1 MNNKE
6 YKEYTAA
13 DFLNDPDFLLWCLDP
28 DKREDL
34 FWSEFPAN
42 HPETYAEFRKA
53 VQTVGSIRLNN
64 FQLEEGEKAE
74 LYDSIMSDYRAL
86 CTRRRL
92 LRRRL
97 FALAAA
103 AVAALGLVIPALLG
117 VFRPAADPGDGLAQN
132 SEIRLISGRRAENIA
147 AESASIECSP
157 AGEVRINGRRVASA
171 KPARMNRLV
180 VPEGKRADITLSDG
194 SRVWIN
200 SGSAFSFPA
209 VFEGGERRVS
219 IEGELYIDVTPDPAR
234 PFIVHNAYFD
244 TRVLGTSFDV
254 SAYSDADRPASV
266 VLVHGAVEITTGEGE
281 QIQLGPN
288 DMFSL
293 KAGNYTVVQVDPS
306 QYVSWKD
313 GLLTFTSF
321 TLERV
326 IAQIAAYYRV
336 EIVCDPAV
344 RELCCSGKLVLFDEL
359 PDTLDVLSGILP
371 VSCRIERQPD
381 GTQLI
386 RITARPN

>member
-1 MNNKE
+1 MDNKE

-53 VQTVGSIRLNN
+53 IQTVGSVRLNN
-64 FQLEEGEKAE
+64 FTLEASEKAE

-86 CTRRRL
+86 CSRRRQL
-92 LRRRL
+92 HRRL

-103 AVAALGLVIPALLG
+103 AVVAAGVVVPALLG
-117 VFRPAADPGDGLAQN
+117 VFRPAAESLPAQA
-132 SEIRLISGRRAENIA
+132 SEIRLISGKQAEHIA
-147 AESASIECSP
+147 SESASIECNP
-157 AGEVRINGRRVASA
+157 AGEVRINGRKVASA

-200 SGSAFSFPA
+200 SGSVFTFPA
-209 VFEGGERRVS
+209 AFGEGERRVS
-219 IEGELYIDVTPDPAR
+219 IEGELYIDVTPDPER
-234 PFIVHNAYFD
+234 PFIVQNAFFD

-254 SAYSDADRPASV
+254 NAYADSDRPASV
-266 VLVHGAVEITTGEGE
+266 VLVRGAVEITTGDGE
-281 QIQLGPN
+281 QVQLESN

-293 KAGNYTVVQVDPS
+293 KAGNYTVVKVDPS
-306 QYVSWKD
+306 QYISWKD
-313 GLLTFTSF
+313 GLFTFSSG

-336 EIVCDPAV
+336 EIVCDPDV
-344 RELCCSGKLVLFDEL
+344 RELCCSGKLVLFDDL
-359 PDTLDVLSGILP
+359 SDTLDVLSDILP
-371 VSCRIERQPD
+371 IDCRIEQRPD
-381 GTQLI
+381 GTQAV
-386 RITARPN
+386 RITARTN

>member
-1 MNNKE
+1 MDNKE

-53 VQTVGSIRLNN
+53 IQTVGSVRLNN
-64 FQLEEGEKAE
+64 FTLEASEKAE

-86 CTRRRL
+86 CSRRRQL
-92 LRRRL
+92 HRRL

-103 AVAALGLVIPALLG
+103 AVVAAGVVVPALLG
-117 VFRPAADPGDGLAQN
+117 VFRPAAESLPAQA
-132 SEIRLISGRRAENIA
+132 SEIRLISGKQAEHIA
-147 AESASIECSP
+147 SESASIECNP
-157 AGEVRINGRRVASA
+157 AGEVRINGRKVASA

-200 SGSAFSFPA
+200 SGSVFTFPA
-209 VFEGGERRVS
+209 AFGEGERRVS
-219 IEGELYIDVTPDPAR
+219 IEGELYIDVTPDPER
-234 PFIVHNAYFD
+234 PFIVHNAFFD

-254 SAYSDADRPASV
+254 NAYADSDRPASV
-266 VLVHGAVEITTGEGE
+266 VLVRGAVEITTGDGE
-281 QIQLGPN
+281 QVQLESN

-293 KAGNYTVVQVDPS
+293 KAGNYTVVKVDPS
-306 QYVSWKD
+306 QYISWKD
-313 GLLTFTSF
+313 GLFTFSSG

-336 EIVCDPAV
+336 EIVCDPDV
-344 RELCCSGKLVLFDEL
+344 RELCCSGKLVLFDDL
-359 PDTLDVLSGILP
+359 SDTLDVLSDILP
-371 VSCRIERQPD
+371 IDCRIEQRPD
-381 GTQLI
+381 GTQAV
-386 RITARPN
+386 RITARTN

>member
-1 MNNKE
+1 MDNKE

-53 VQTVGSIRLNN
+53 IQTVGSVRLNN
-64 FQLEEGEKAE
+64 FTLEASEKAE

-86 CTRRRL
+86 CSRRRQL
-92 LRRRL
+92 HRRL

-103 AVAALGLVIPALLG
+103 AVVAAGVVVPALLG
-117 VFRPAADPGDGLAQN
+117 VFRPAAESLPAQA
-132 SEIRLISGRRAENIA
+132 SEIRLISGKQAEHIA
-147 AESASIECSP
+147 SESASIECNP
-157 AGEVRINGRRVASA
+157 TGEVRINGRKVASA

-200 SGSAFSFPA
+200 SGSVFTFPA
-209 VFEGGERRVS
+209 AFGEGERRVS
-219 IEGELYIDVTPDPAR
+219 IEGELYIDVTPDPER
-234 PFIVHNAYFD
+234 PFIVHNAFFD

-254 SAYSDADRPASV
+254 NAYADSDRPASV
-266 VLVHGAVEITTGEGE
+266 VLVRGAVEITTGDGE
-281 QIQLGPN
+281 QVQLESN

-293 KAGNYTVVQVDPS
+293 KAGNYTVVKVDPS
-306 QYVSWKD
+306 QYISWKD
-313 GLLTFTSF
+313 GLFTFSSG

-336 EIVCDPAV
+336 EIVCDPDV
-344 RELCCSGKLVLFDEL
+344 RELCCSGKLVLFDDL
-359 PDTLDVLSGILP
+359 SDTLDVLSDILP
-371 VSCRIERQPD
+371 IDCRIEQRPD
-381 GTQLI
+381 GTQAV
-386 RITARPN
+386 RITARTN

>member
-1 MNNKE
+1 MDNKE

-53 VQTVGSIRLNN
+53 IQTVGSVRLNN
-64 FQLEEGEKAE
+64 FTLEASEKAE

-86 CTRRRL
+86 CSRRRQL
-92 LRRRL
+92 HRRL

-103 AVAALGLVIPALLG
+103 AVVAAGVVVPALLG
-117 VFRPAADPGDGLAQN
+117 VFRPAAESLPAQA
-132 SEIRLISGRRAENIA
+132 SEIRLISGKQAEHIA
-147 AESASIECSP
+147 SESASIECNP
-157 AGEVRINGRRVASA
+157 AGEVRINGRKVASA

-200 SGSAFSFPA
+200 SGSVFTFPTAFG
-209 VFEGGERRVS
+209 EGERRVS
-219 IEGELYIDVTPDPAR
+219 IEGELYIDVTPDPER
-234 PFIVHNAYFD
+234 PFIVHNAFFD

-254 SAYSDADRPASV
+254 NAYADSDRPASV
-266 VLVHGAVEITTGEGE
+266 VLVRGAVEITTGDGE
-281 QIQLGPN
+281 QVQLESN

-293 KAGNYTVVQVDPS
+293 KAGNYTVVKVDPS
-306 QYVSWKD
+306 QYISWKD
-313 GLLTFTSF
+313 GLFTFSSG

-336 EIVCDPAV
+336 EIVCDPDV
-344 RELCCSGKLVLFDEL
+344 RELCCSGKLVLFDDL
-359 PDTLDVLSGILP
+359 SDTLDVLSDILP
-371 VSCRIERQPD
+371 IDCRIEQRAD
-381 GTQLI
+381 GTQAV
-386 RITARPN
+386 RITARTN

>member
-1 MNNKE
+1 MDNKE

-53 VQTVGSIRLNN
+53 IQTVGSVRLNN
-64 FQLEEGEKAE
+64 FTLEASEKAE

-86 CTRRRL
+86 CSRRRQL
-92 LRRRL
+92 HRRL

-103 AVAALGLVIPALLG
+103 AVVAAGVVVPAMLG
-117 VFRPAADPGDGLAQN
+117 VFRPAAESLPAQA
-132 SEIRLISGRRAENIA
+132 SEIRLISGKQAEHIA
-147 AESASIECSP
+147 SESASIECNP
-157 AGEVRINGRRVASA
+157 AGEVRINGRKVASA

-200 SGSAFSFPA
+200 SGSVFTFPA
-209 VFEGGERRVS
+209 AFGEGERRVS
-219 IEGELYIDVTPDPAR
+219 IEGELYIDVTPDPER
-234 PFIVHNAYFD
+234 PFIVHNAFFD

-254 SAYSDADRPASV
+254 NAYADSDRPASV
-266 VLVHGAVEITTGEGE
+266 VLVRGAVEITTGDGE
-281 QIQLGPN
+281 QVQLESN

-293 KAGNYTVVQVDPS
+293 KAGNYTVVKVDPS
-306 QYVSWKD
+306 QYISWKD
-313 GLLTFTSF
+313 GLFTFSSG

-336 EIVCDPAV
+336 EIVCDPDV
-344 RELCCSGKLVLFDEL
+344 RELCCSGKLVLFDDL
-359 PDTLDVLSGILP
+359 SDTLDVLSDILP
-371 VSCRIERQPD
+371 IDCRIEQRPD
-381 GTQLI
+381 GTQAV
-386 RITARPN
+386 RITARTN

>member
-1 MNNKE
+1 MDNKE

-53 VQTVGSIRLNN
+53 IQTVGSVRLNN
-64 FQLEEGEKAE
+64 FTLEASEKAE

-86 CTRRRL
+86 CSRRRQL
-92 LRRRL
+92 HRRL

-103 AVAALGLVIPALLG
+103 AVVAAGVVVPALLG
-117 VFRPAADPGDGLAQN
+117 IFRPTAESLPAQA
-132 SEIRLISGRRAENIA
+132 SEIRLISGKQAEHIA
-147 AESASIECSP
+147 SESASIECNP
-157 AGEVRINGRRVASA
+157 AGEVRINGRKIASA

-200 SGSAFSFPA
+200 SGSVFTFPA
-209 VFEGGERRVS
+209 AFGEGERRVS
-219 IEGELYIDVTPDPAR
+219 IEGELYIDVTPDPER
-234 PFIVHNAYFD
+234 PFIVHNAFFD

-254 SAYSDADRPASV
+254 NAYADSNRPASV
-266 VLVHGAVEITTGEGE
+266 VLVRGAVEITTGDGE
-281 QIQLGPN
+281 QVQLESN

-293 KAGNYTVVQVDPS
+293 KAGNYTVVKVDPS
-306 QYVSWKD
+306 QYISWKD
-313 GLLTFTSF
+313 GLFTFSSG

-336 EIVCDPAV
+336 EIVCDPDV
-344 RELCCSGKLVLFDEL
+344 RELCCSGKLVLFDDL
-359 PDTLDVLSGILP
+359 SDTLDVLSDILP
-371 VSCRIERQPD
+371 IDCRIEQRTD
-381 GTQLI
+381 GTQAV
-386 RITARPN
+386 RITARTN

>member
-1 MNNKE
+1 MDNKE

-42 HPETYAEFRKA
+42 HPETFAEFRKA
-53 VQTVGSIRLNN
+53 IQTVGSVRLNN
-64 FQLEEGEKAE
+64 FTLEASEKAE

-86 CTRRRL
+86 CSRRRQL
-92 LRRRL
+92 HRRL

-103 AVAALGLVIPALLG
+103 AVVAAGVVVPALLG
-117 VFRPAADPGDGLAQN
+117 VFRPAAESLPAQA
-132 SEIRLISGRRAENIA
+132 SEIRLISGKQAEHIA
-147 AESASIECSP
+147 SESASIECNP
-157 AGEVRINGRRVASA
+157 AGEVRINGRKVASA

-200 SGSAFSFPA
+200 SGSVFTFPA
-209 VFEGGERRVS
+209 AFGEGERRVS
-219 IEGELYIDVTPDPAR
+219 IEGELYIDVTPDPER
-234 PFIVHNAYFD
+234 PFIVHNAFFD

-254 SAYSDADRPASV
+254 NAYADSDRPASV
-266 VLVHGAVEITTGEGE
+266 VLVRGAVEITTGDGE
-281 QIQLGPN
+281 QVQLESN

-293 KAGNYTVVQVDPS
+293 KAGNYTVVKVDPS
-306 QYVSWKD
+306 QYISWKD
-313 GLLTFTSF
+313 GLFTFSSG

-336 EIVCDPAV
+336 EIVCDPDV
-344 RELCCSGKLVLFDEL
+344 RELCCSGKLVLFDDL
-359 PDTLDVLSGILP
+359 SDTLDVLSDILP
-371 VSCRIERQPD
+371 IDCRIEQRPG
-381 GTQLI
+381 GTQAV
-386 RITARPN
+386 RITARTN